1 MVQFPDT
8 ESELLGRF
16 VVNIGGEGGAE
27 VGAGG
32 GRPIPQWGSEGIT
45 PEKFWKF
52 YIPNVHFWE
61 YLCANWSTEWVHFA
75 VLNTD
80 V

>member
-32 GRPIPQWGSEGIT
+32 GSPYPAMGIRGYY
-45 PEKFWKF
+45 PRKILEILYPKRAFLGIF
-52 YIPNVHFWE
+52 VR
-61 YLCANWSTEWVHFA
+61 
-75 VLNTD
+75 
-80 V
+80 